1 MKLSSL
7 KQKNKKLL
15 KLSPGSYF
23 KVEENEAF
31 FLKESKTGL
40 VVSSY
45 TDTTTGNS
53 VYNIVLVDGELLL
66 VPDKDPCQEIS
77 KK

>member
-1 MKLSSL
+1 L
-7 KQKNKKLL
+7 KQNKKLL

-23 KVEENEAF
+23 KVEENAAF
-31 FLKESKTGL
+31 FLKEPKTGL

-45 TDTTTGNS
+45 TDTATGNS